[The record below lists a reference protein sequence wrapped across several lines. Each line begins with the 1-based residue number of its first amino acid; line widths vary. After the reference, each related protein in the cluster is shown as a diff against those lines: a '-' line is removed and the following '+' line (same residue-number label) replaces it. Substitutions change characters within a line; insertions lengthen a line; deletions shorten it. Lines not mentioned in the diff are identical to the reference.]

1 MVRMA
6 LRFLVFLTTVQFLA
20 IQYPSRDHPS
30 SVQDTGVK
38 WKIGGT
44 AEVTWQ
50 VLNNRKL
57 RHHSLLPSHLSSDPQ
72 FSHAR

>member
-1 MVRMA
+1 MVRAA
-6 LRFLVFLTTVQFLA
+6 LQFLVSRTTVQFRVF
-20 IQYPSRDHPS
+20 QYPSPDHPS

-57 RHHSLLPSHLSSDPQ
+57 RRHSLLPSHLSSDPQ
-72 FSHAR
+72 FLHA